1 MNSRL
6 SGYWWKHCR
15 PWWPTSSN
23 KLHIYAL
30 QISTKKQNNDT
41 LTENRNPKVTTQLL
55 SLLLWLLHL
64 CFFCCWCTCV
74 FWICKAVWICKF
86 VQRVWATTEDN
97 RIITCTIQTS
107 RNDILQNHD
116 MVKWWSADIP
126 LFGCRWK
133 DLKRKGHPPLLM
145 SQQRISPTLRGYE
158 RELECKT
165 KFRKHLVRKTR

>member
-64 CFFCCWCTCV
+64 CFCCSWCTCV
-74 FWICKAVWICKF
+74 FWICKAVWICSSFNVSGLPPKTIESSLARYRH
-86 VQRVWATTEDN
+86 QEMTSCKTTTWSNDEV
-97 RIITCTIQTS
+97 QTS
-107 RNDILQNHD
+107 LCLVADEKISKGKDILHCWCHNKESRLH
-116 MVKWWSADIP
+116 SE
-126 LFGCRWK
+126 G
-133 DLKRKGHPPLLM
+133 
-145 SQQRISPTLRGYE
+145 TRGS
-158 RELECKT
+158 
-165 KFRKHLVRKTR
+165 